1 MDLPALLLSLK
12 LGAATVAVLL
22 PLAVLAGRHLATRR
36 YRGKAAVEALLA
48 LPLLLPPTVI
58 GYYLLVAFGRATP
71 LGSAFEALFGQ
82 PLTFS
87 FAGLLVASV
96 LVNIPFAVQPIQR
109 GFEAIA
115 PELREA
121 AACSGMSPWIAFLR
135 VELPLAW
142 PAIVSAIALVFA
154 HTLGEFGV
162 VLMVGGSIPGET
174 RTASIAIYDSVQA
187 FDDRA
192 AGLMSAT
199 LLALSVLALAIVHG
213 LARRGRSRRHG

>member
-1 MDLPALLLSLK
+1 LDSVALVVSLK

-22 PLAVLAGRHLATRR
+22 PLAVLLGRHLATRR

-71 LGSAFEALFGQ
+71 LGRGFEALFGQ

-87 FAGLLVASV
+87 FTGLLVASV
-96 LVNIPFAVQPIQR
+96 IVNIPFAVQPIQR
-109 GFEAIA
+109 GFESIA

-121 AACSGMSPWIAFLR
+121 AACSGMSPWTSFVR

-142 PAIVSAIALVFA
+142 PGIVSAVALVFA

-174 RTASIAIYDSVQA
+174 RTASIAIYDKVQA
-187 FDDRA
+187 FDDAA

-213 LARRGRSRRHG
+213 LARRGGARRHV